1 MRPEPDQQPTQRLN
15 APGARQPVGAPG
27 PASPRPVGSPPQQP
41 VQTIPRSIPPTRRI
55 KRHRR
60 WGVKRIVL
68 TVVAVMAVYLTAVAA
83 VFAMSVSK
91 TSALPAS
98 EISSLGRNYL
108 LVGSDSRE
116 GLSAAEQKR
125 LHTGSTE
132 GQRTDTIM
140 IMHVPLVG
148 TPTLV
153 SIPRDSWV
161 GIPGYGQGKIN
172 SAFAYGGPEL
182 LVTTV
187 EQATGLQI
195 DNYVEIGFAGVADTT
210 DALGGVTLCPD
221 RRYQD
226 VNSGLNVKKGCQT
239 MNGKKALAY
248 VRMRYAD
255 PRGDLGR
262 VERQQEFISAVAKK
276 TMSPLTWLLPWRAFG
291 AASAAGDSLTVDK
304 DTGIIDEARLAI
316 AMGMISVGMGQATTV
331 PTVDG
336 AYYVAGQDAVK
347 WDTPAALELFNSI
360 D

>member
-1 MRPEPDQQPTQRLN
+1 MRPHADEQPTQRLN
-15 APGARQPVGAPG
+15 APGARQPVGVPTG
-27 PASPRPVGSPPQQP
+27 PARRPVGSPAPPPQP
-41 VQTIPRSIPPTRRI
+41 IPRALPPTRKV
-55 KRHRR
+55 KRGRR
-60 WGVKRIVL
+60 WSVKRILL
-68 TVVAVMAVYLTAVAA
+68 TVVAVMAVYVVAVAA
-83 VFAMSVSK
+83 VFATSVSK
-91 TSALPAS
+91 TAALPAS
-98 EISSLGRNYL
+98 DISSGGRNYL
-108 LVGSDSRE
+108 LVGSDSRA
-116 GLSAAEQKR
+116 GLSKAEQKR

-140 IMHVPLVG
+140 LMHVPLVG
-148 TPTLV
+148 APTLI

-161 GIPGYGQGKIN
+161 GIPGYGQGKVN
-172 SAFAYGGPEL
+172 TAFSLGGPEL
-182 LVTTV
+182 LVTTL

-226 VNSGLNVKKGCQT
+226 ANSGLNVKKGCQR
-239 MNGKKALAY
+239 MDGQDALAY

-262 VERQQEFISAVAKK
+262 VERQQEFISAVAKRA
-276 TMSPLTWLLPWRAFG
+276 MSPFTWLLPWRAFG
-291 AASAAGDSLTVDK
+291 AASAAGNSLTVDK
-304 DTGIIDEARLAI
+304 NTGIVDDARLAL
-316 AMGMISVGMGQATTV
+316 AMGMISLGVGEATTV

-336 AYYVAGQDAVK
+336 SYYVAGQDAVK